1 MKNSAEAALA
11 FSAER
16 EAIAATSESS
26 HCIIAGS
33 TRRWA
38 IEAAP
43 RIPHLTLLVIIVSAR
58 CLKQPNQ
65 ESSDRATA
73 YRIWPAKHKPVLQFP
88 SEPQRQLPRAQKRRS
103 PNQGASMP
111 RSSVCLLLCS
121 LALFP
126 TE

>member
-11 FSAER
+11 FSGER
-16 EAIAATSESS
+16 EAIAATSENS

-43 RIPHLTLLVIIVSAR
+43 RIPHFTLLVIIVSAR
-58 CLKQPNQ
+58 CLQEREITRLLKQPNQ

-73 YRIWPAKHKPVLQFP
+73 YRIRPAKHKPVLQV
-88 SEPQRQLPRAQKRRS
+88 SGGDNYDQQ
-103 PNQGASMP
+103 
-111 RSSVCLLLCS
+111 
-121 LALFP
+121 
-126 TE
+126 